1 MATKKKYISLTG
13 IQYTFPVIIK
23 SKDKEKVVW
32 ISFKGNENDYV
43 TSNNDI
49 QDAIE
54 ATEKFKNKEIGLS
67 DKKITEDK
75 KDEGTGSEFEPA
87 EFENVTDING
97 AVEVLN
103 GDPYKIAKNKLKTPD
118 NIKSAMEI
126 YKVSFPNLQ
135 L

>member
-1 MATKKKYISLTG
+1 MAKKKYISLTG

-23 SKDKEKVVW
+23 GKDKEKVVW

-43 TSNNDI
+43 TANKDV

-54 ATEKFKNKEIGLS
+54 DTDKFKNKEIGIS
-67 DKKITEDK
+67 EKQAADEGKN
-75 KDEGTGSEFEPA
+75 DEGTGSNFEPA

-103 GDPYKIAKNKLKTPD
+103 GEPYKVAKNKLKTPD
-118 NIKSAMEI
+118 SIKSAMET
-126 YKVSFPNLQ
+126 YNVSFPNLQ

>member
-1 MATKKKYISLTG
+1 MAKKKYISLTG

-23 SKDKEKVVW
+23 VKDKEKVVW

-43 TSNNDI
+43 TANSAI

-54 ATEKFKNKEIGLS
+54 ATDKFKNKEIGIS
-67 DKKITEDK
+67 EKQVADEG
-75 KDEGTGSEFEPA
+75 KDEGTGSDFEPA

-103 GDPYKIAKNKLKTPD
+103 GEPYKVAKNKLKTPD
-118 NIKSAMEI
+118 SIKSAMET
-126 YKVSFPNLQ
+126 YNVSFPNIQ

>member
-1 MATKKKYISLTG
+1 MAKKKYISLTG

-23 SKDKEKVVW
+23 VKNKEKAVW

-43 TSNNDI
+43 TGNEDV
-49 QDAIE
+49 QDSIE
-54 ATEKFKNKEIGLS
+54 ATDKFKNKEIGIPE
-67 DKKITEDK
+67 KQVA
-75 KDEGTGSEFEPA
+75 DEGMEEETGIEFEPA

-103 GDPYKIAKNKLKTPD
+103 GEPYEVSKNKLKTPD
-118 NIKSAMEI
+118 SIKSAMET
-126 YKVSFPNLQ
+126 YNVSFPNLQ

>member
-1 MATKKKYISLTG
+1 MAKKKYVSLTG
-13 IQYTFPVIIK
+13 IQYTFPVIITV
-23 SKDKEKVVW
+23 KDKEKAIW

-43 TSNNDI
+43 TANKDV

-67 DKKITEDK
+67 GKQVAEEKETVFV
-75 KDEGTGSEFEPA
+75 SEFDPA

-103 GDPYKIAKNKLKTPD
+103 SEPYKVAKNKLKSPD
-118 NIKSAMEI
+118 NIKAAMETCN
-126 YKVSFPNLQ
+126 VSFPNLQ

>member
-1 MATKKKYISLTG
+1 MAKKKYISLTG
-13 IQYTFPVIIK
+13 IQYTFPVVIK
-23 SKDKEKVVW
+23 VKDKEKVIW

-43 TSNNDI
+43 TANTDV

-54 ATEKFKNKEIGLS
+54 ATDKFKNKEIGIS
-67 DKKITEDK
+67 EKQTDDEG
-75 KDEGTGSEFEPA
+75 KDEGTGSDFEPA

-103 GDPYKIAKNKLKTPD
+103 GEPYKVAKNKLKTPD
-118 NIKSAMEI
+118 SIKSAMET
-126 YKVSFPNLQ
+126 YNVSFPNLQ